1 MHFEVLA
8 NPTLEMPDLIALIK
22 LANTVKVCPF
32 PVEMTLCRLRSVSTL
47 LLLPPSIS
55 SRSNWEPTCPFT
67 AGLLT
72 S

>member
-32 PVEMTLCRLRSVSTL
+32 PVEMTLCVD
-47 LLLPPSIS
+47 
-55 SRSNWEPTCPFT
+55 
-67 AGLLT
+67 
-72 S
+72 